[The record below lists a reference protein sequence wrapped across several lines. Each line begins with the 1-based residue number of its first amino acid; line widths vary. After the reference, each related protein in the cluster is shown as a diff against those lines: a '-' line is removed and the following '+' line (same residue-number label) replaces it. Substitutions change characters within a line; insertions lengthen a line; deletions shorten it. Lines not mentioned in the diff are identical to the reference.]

1 MSRVVTLTT
10 DFGSSS
16 GYVGELKGR
25 LLHARGGCTL
35 VDLSHDVPPQDVRHA
50 AWLAGRACLAFPSG
64 TLHVLVVDPGV
75 GTARRLIWARLG
87 AADHHQE
94 FLCPDNGIVSLALER
109 LPLVAAREITVPPA
123 ASATFHGRDVIA
135 PAVVRLLDGMPPEAL
150 GPERTD
156 LVRIPWPRPLTTEDR
171 ITGEVIHVDTFGN
184 LLTNLPAELWP
195 RLAQAGRLVVGG
207 REVTRVVHTYG
218 DAPPGTL
225 VALVGSQ
232 DCIEVAVVEG
242 RADARLAA
250 TVGTAVT
257 VTTA

>member
-10 DFGSSS
+10 DFGSAS
-16 GYVGELKGR
+16 GYVAELKGR

-75 GTARRLIWARLG
+75 GTTRRLVWARLG
-87 AADHHQE
+87 VADRHQD

-109 LPLVAAREITVPPA
+109 LPLIAAREIPVPPA

-135 PAVVRLLDGMPPEAL
+135 PAVVRLLDGMPPESL

-156 LVRIPWPRPLTTEDR
+156 LVRIPWPRPLTTQAG

-195 RLAQAGRLVVGG
+195 RLVQAGRLVVGG
-207 REVTRVVHTYG
+207 REVTTLVRTYA
-218 DAPPGTL
+218 DAPRAAL

-250 TVGTAVT
+250 TVGTT
-257 VTTA
+257 VTLPLI